1 MRRNHDLNAYIRIY
15 AYLCSVISIYSKL
28 NTEKPL
34 LLKVATPLRSS
45 KDSFKFFI
53 YSNTGESMKNSR
65 RQFMILSAAGACT
78 LALNGKVQAQ
88 AMVAE
93 TDPQAAALGYKADA
107 SKVDKAKYA
116 KYAAGQQCDNCALYQ
131 GKPGSAS
138 GGCSLFA
145 GKQVSG
151 KGWCSAYAKKA

>member
-1 MRRNHDLNAYIRIY
+1 VSLSLA
-15 AYLCSVISIYSKL
+15 KL

-34 LLKVATPLRSS
+34 LMVKLSPLICRIASYLDFLFTPNNGTL
-45 KDSFKFFI
+45 
-53 YSNTGESMKNSR
+53 MKNSR

-78 LALNGKVQAQ
+78 IALNGKVQAQ

-93 TDPQAAALGYKADA
+93 TDPQAAALGYKANA
-107 SKVDKAKYA
+107 TTVDKAKYA
-116 KYAAGQQCDNCALYQ
+116 KYAAGQECDNCALFQ
-131 GKPGSAS
+131 GKAGAAA

-145 GKQVSG
+145 GKQVAG